1 MIELDIYRQQ
11 IGYFNQYFRFRKKF
25 IRKQTEYIPLKL
37 FNGKKEEYIPL
48 RLTIVYCMM
57 VLFVV
62 QTFRTERLI
71 SENMNSKYVFK
82 IHSDIYKVKFLHF
95 GVEICF
101 QNYENSRSSC
111 LLFMLSPNFY
121 AKLTYG
127 NKQATKIGLKT
138 FISTL
143 GQFETRLLK

>member
-11 IGYFNQYFRFRKKF
+11 IGYFNQYFRLRKKF

-37 FNGKKEEYIPL
+37 FNGKKEEYTPL
-48 RLTIVYCMM
+48 KLTIVYCMM

-82 IHSDIYKVKFLHF
+82 IHSDIYIK
-95 GVEICF
+95 
-101 QNYENSRSSC
+101 
-111 LLFMLSPNFY
+111 
-121 AKLTYG
+121 
-127 NKQATKIGLKT
+127 
-138 FISTL
+138 
-143 GQFETRLLK
+143 